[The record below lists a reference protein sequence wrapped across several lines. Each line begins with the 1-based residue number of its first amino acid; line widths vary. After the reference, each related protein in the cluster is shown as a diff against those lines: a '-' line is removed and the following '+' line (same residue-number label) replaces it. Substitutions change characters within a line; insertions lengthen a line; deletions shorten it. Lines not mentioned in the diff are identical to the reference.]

1 MRSVTLRRSL
11 VPVLCSALLLLN
23 ACGSSG
29 GGVTATG
36 RLPSNPYALPEF
48 DKAAYDKMLA
58 RQRGTP
64 VLVNIW
70 ASWCGPCRQE
80 APLLSAASETYGD
93 RVQFVGV
100 DILDARDSARAFMH
114 ESGWTYPSVFDPN
127 GAIRDGLGILG
138 QPATLFYD
146 VDGNLVST
154 WLGPLN
160 RDALAKRIEAII
172 PSGSDP

>member
-11 VPVLCSALLLLN
+11 VPVLCGVLLLLS

-29 GGVTATG
+29 GAVTATG
-36 RLPSNPYALPEF
+36 RLPADPFALPEF
-48 DKAAYDKMLA
+48 DKAAYERMLA
-58 RQRGTP
+58 RLHGTP

-80 APLLSAASETYGD
+80 APFLAAASRTYGD

-100 DILDARDSARAFMH
+100 DILDARDSARAFMRA
-114 ESGWTYPSVFDPN
+114 SGWAYPSVFDPSA
-127 GAIRDGLGILG
+127 AIRNGLGVLG

-146 VDGNLVST
+146 ADGALVKR
-154 WLGPLN
+154 WLGPLTEQ
-160 RDALAKRIEAII
+160 ALTSNLERIA
-172 PSGSDP
+172 GR

>member
-1 MRSVTLRRSL
+1 MRLVTLRR
-11 VPVLCSALLLLN
+11 LLLPLLCCAVLVLG

-29 GGVTATG
+29 GAATATG

-70 ASWCGPCRQE
+70 ASWCGPCRKE
-80 APLLSAASETYGD
+80 APFLAAANRTYGE

-100 DILDARDSARAFMH
+100 DILDARDSARAFMQQA
-114 ESGWTYPSVFDPN
+114 GWTYPSVFDPD
-127 GAIRDGLGILG
+127 GAIRDGLGVLG
-138 QPATLFYD
+138 QPATLFYAA
-146 VDGNLVST
+146 DGTLVKT
-154 WLGPLN
+154 WLGPLTE
-160 RDALAKRIEAII
+160 DALRKNLDSITTPDA
-172 PSGSDP
+172 

>member
-1 MRSVTLRRSL
+1 ML
-11 VPVLCSALLLLN
+11 VVLG
-23 ACGSSG
+23 ACGPSG
-29 GGVTATG
+29 GTASTTG

-48 DKAAYDKMLA
+48 DKGAYDRMLA

-80 APLLSAASETYGD
+80 APMLAAAHEANGD

-114 ESGWTYPSVFDPN
+114 AYGWTYPSVFDPN
-127 GAIRDGLGILG
+127 ASIRDGLGILG

-146 VDGNLVST
+146 ADGHLVQR
-154 WLGPLN
+154 WLGPLTE
-160 RDALAKRIEAII
+160 DALARNLQDIVEAEGA
-172 PSGSDP
+172 PHL

>member
-1 MRSVTLRRSL
+1 MRFVTLRRSL
-11 VPVLCSALLLLN
+11 VPVLCCMLLVLG
-23 ACGSSG
+23 ACASSG
-29 GGVTATG
+29 RAAPATG
-36 RLPSNPYALPEF
+36 RLPTNPYALPEF
-48 DKAAYDKMLA
+48 DKAAYDRMLA

-80 APLLSAASETYGD
+80 APFLEAASEAYGD

-127 GAIRDGLGILG
+127 GAIRDALGILG

-146 VDGNLVST
+146 ADGTLVKS
-154 WLGPLN
+154 WLGPLT
-160 RDALAKRIEAII
+160 REALAHNLEAIL
-172 PSGSDP
+172 

>member
-1 MRSVTLRRSL
+1 MRFVTLRRSL
-11 VPVLCSALLLLN
+11 LAVLCCALLAS

-29 GGVTATG
+29 GALTATG
-36 RLPSNPYALPEF
+36 RLPANPYALPEF

-80 APLLSAASETYGD
+80 APFLAAASRSYDE

-100 DILDARDSARAFMH
+100 DILDARDSARDFMRR
-114 ESGWTYPSVFDPN
+114 SGWTYPSVFDPN
-127 GAIRDGLGILG
+127 ASIRDGLGILG

-146 VDGNLVST
+146 ADGTLVKR
-154 WLGPLN
+154 WLGPLTEE
-160 RDALAKRIEAII
+160 ALTSNLERIA
-172 PSGSDP
+172 GG

>member
-11 VPVLCSALLLLN
+11 VPVLCCALLVLN

-29 GGVTATG
+29 GAVTATG

-80 APLLSAASETYGD
+80 APLLSAASRTFGD

-114 ESGWTYPSVFDPN
+114 ESGWTYPSVYDPS
-127 GAIRDGLGILG
+127 GAIRDALGVIG
-138 QPATLFYD
+138 QPATLFYNA
-146 VDGNLVST
+146 DGTLLRT
-154 WLGPLN
+154 WLGPLTE
-160 RDALAKRIEAII
+160 RALTENLERIA
-172 PSGSDP
+172 GR

>member
-1 MRSVTLRRSL
+1 MTLRRSL
-11 VPVLCSALLLLN
+11 VAVLCSALLLLS

-29 GGVTATG
+29 GPVTATG

-80 APLLSAASETYGD
+80 APLLSAASRTYGD

-114 ESGWTYPSVFDPN
+114 ESGWTYPSVFDPS
-127 GAIRDGLGILG
+127 GAIRNGLGVLG

-146 VDGNLVST
+146 ADGKLVST
-154 WLGPLN
+154 WLGPLTEEVLA
-160 RDALAKRIEAII
+160 RRIDAIL
-172 PSGSDP
+172 PT

>member
-11 VPVLCSALLLLN
+11 VPVLCSALLVLS

-29 GGVTATG
+29 GPVTATG

-80 APLLSAASETYGD
+80 APLLSAASRTYGD

-127 GAIRDGLGILG
+127 AAIRDGLGILG

-146 VDGNLVST
+146 ADGDLVKQ
-154 WLGPLN
+154 WLGPLTEQ
-160 RDALAKRIEAII
+160 ALTSNLRAIL
-172 PSGSDP
+172 GA

>member
-1 MRSVTLRRSL
+1 MRFVTLRRSL
-11 VPVLCSALLLLN
+11 VPVLCCTLLVLGG
-23 ACGSSG
+23 CVSSG
-29 GGVTATG
+29 GSVTATG
-36 RLPSNPYALPEF
+36 RLPTNPYALPEF
-48 DKAAYDKMLA
+48 DKAAYDRMLA

-70 ASWCGPCRQE
+70 ASWCGPCREE
-80 APLLSAASETYGD
+80 APFLAAASDTYGD

-146 VDGNLVST
+146 ADGTLVKS
-154 WLGPLN
+154 WLGPLTE
-160 RDALAKRIEAII
+160 DALARNLEAIL
-172 PSGSDP
+172 

>member
-1 MRSVTLRRSL
+1 MRFVTLRRSL
-11 VPVLCSALLLLN
+11 LPLLCSAVLVLG

-29 GGVTATG
+29 GAVTATG

-70 ASWCGPCRQE
+70 ASWCGPCRKE
-80 APLLSAASETYGD
+80 APFLAAANRTYGD
-93 RVQFVGV
+93 RVQFIGV
-100 DILDARDSARAFMH
+100 DILDARDSARAFMQ

-127 GAIRDGLGILG
+127 GAIRDGLGVLG

-146 VDGNLVST
+146 ASGDLVDT
-154 WLGPLN
+154 WVGPLTE
-160 RDALAKRIEAII
+160 DALTRGLESIWNSA
-172 PSGSDP
+172 S

>member
-1 MRSVTLRRSL
+1 MRFVTLRRSL
-11 VPVLCSALLLLN
+11 VPVLCCALLVLG

-29 GGVTATG
+29 GAVTATG
-36 RLPSNPYALPEF
+36 RLPENPYALPEF
-48 DKAAYDKMLA
+48 DKAAYERMLA

-80 APLLSAASETYGD
+80 APLLAAASETYGD

-100 DILDARDSARAFMH
+100 DILDARESARAFIRA
-114 ESGWTYPSVFDPN
+114 SGWTYPSVFDPDA
-127 GAIRDGLGILG
+127 AIRDGLGILG

-146 VDGNLVST
+146 ADGSLVNQ
-154 WLGPLN
+154 WLGPLTEQ
-160 RDALAKRIEAII
+160 ALHSNLRRIVA
-172 PSGSDP
+172 G

>member
-1 MRSVTLRRSL
+1 MRFVTLRRSL
-11 VPVLCSALLLLN
+11 VAVLSCALLAMT

-29 GGVTATG
+29 GAVSATG
-36 RLPSNPYALPEF
+36 RLPTNPYALPEF

-70 ASWCGPCRQE
+70 ASWCGPCREE
-80 APLLSAASETYGD
+80 APFLAAASRAYGD
-93 RVQFVGV
+93 RVRFVGV
-100 DILDARDSARAFMH
+100 DILDARDSARAFMR
-114 ESGWTYPSVFDPN
+114 ESGWTYPSVYDPN

-146 VDGNLVST
+146 ADGTLVKQ
-154 WLGPLN
+154 WIGPLTEE
-160 RDALAKRIEAII
+160 ALTSNLERIA
-172 PSGSDP
+172 PG